1 MHSSGIIR
9 SPAGPR
15 LNPRRLHPNY
25 VPSVERLRPPIP
37 NSSPAYPQNGPT
49 LLTGG
54 DKYGWQR
61 KLRDLATPAESV
73 LNAE

>member
-1 MHSSGIIR
+1 MFSPVSNFPTFLPDSSGL
-9 SPAGPR
+9 SQAWNGYDPDPEFVAGLPA
-15 LNPRRLHPNY
+15 
-25 VPSVERLRPPIP
+25 ER
-37 NSSPAYPQNGPT
+37 AA

-73 LNAE
+73 